1 MPTQSPSGS
10 ACPYYYM
17 GGELH
22 PLKYGSF
29 FSDKARLFEVMK
41 AEEEFIL
48 RSPGEGNRRI
58 WIDLYETRLDGEVAR
73 ALALHLQAIERK
85 IRKLCF
91 VGCSLSGA
99 FGLRRAMA
107 ALRLDVA
114 KQARF
119 FSDPE
124 EAKKWLVRE
133 ANGTG

>member
-29 FSDKARLFEVMK
+29 FSDKARLFKVIR

-48 RSPGEGNRRI
+48 RSPGTANRRI
-58 WIDLYETRLDGEVAR
+58 WIDLYETQLDGEAAR
-73 ALALHLQAIERK
+73 ALARHLQAIERK

-91 VGCSLSGA
+91 VGCSFFGA
-99 FGLRRAMA
+99 FQLRRAMA
-107 ALRLDVA
+107 ALHLDAA

-124 EAKKWLVRE
+124 EAKKWLVGE